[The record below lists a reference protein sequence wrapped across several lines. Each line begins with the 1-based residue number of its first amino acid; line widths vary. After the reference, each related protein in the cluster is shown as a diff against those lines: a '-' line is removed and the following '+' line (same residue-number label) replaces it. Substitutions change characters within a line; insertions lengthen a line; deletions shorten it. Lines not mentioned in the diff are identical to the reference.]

1 MGRSSKSAGRE
12 QRIRYG
18 DDLVWGVHPVLEVL
32 HNQPDRVVEIFVQKE
47 KHGRVWQDIIETA
60 RRRSIKLTFVDRV
73 QISGGSEPI
82 SQPINHQG
90 VVARTAPVPLV
101 ELDALLA
108 VFKASAEKGEK
119 PRLMACDSIQDPHN
133 LGAIIRSA
141 HAAGVDHLIV
151 TRDRSA
157 PLAGTAA
164 KAAAGAMS
172 RVQICQVTNL
182 AETLKKIKA
191 AGGWIFGAVKDE
203 QAHSIY
209 RTDFNLPAC
218 LVVGN
223 EGSGL
228 RPLVQRHCD
237 VLVSIPM
244 VGEIDSLNSSVAAAV
259 ILFEMLRQSLA

>member
-18 DDLVWGVHPVLEVL
+18 DDLVWGVHPVLEML
-32 HNQPDRVVEIFVQKE
+32 QSQPERVVELFVQKE
-47 KHGRVWQDIIETA
+47 KHGRVWQEIIDTA
-60 RRRSIKLTFVDRV
+60 RSRSIKLTFVQRL

-82 SQPINHQG
+82 NHQG
-90 VVARTAPVPLV
+90 VIARTAPVPLL
-101 ELDALLA
+101 ELEALLTF
-108 VFKASAEKGEK
+108 FKASAEKGEN

-164 KAAAGAMS
+164 KAAAGALS
-172 RVQICQVTNL
+172 RVRICQVTNL
-182 AETLKKIKA
+182 TETLKKIKA
-191 AGGWIFGAVKDE
+191 AGGWVFGAVKDE
-203 QAHSIY
+203 QAQSIY
-209 RTDFNLPAC
+209 RTDFNVPAC

-228 RPLVQRHCD
+228 RPLVQNHCD